1 MSGRNRRTVARYLFW
16 CVALIYATI
25 PLVTGADGPPDK
37 PGCRTI
43 DELFSAYKKATEDR
57 DWRALFLLGT
67 REKQDCDILM
77 LVVHAATSQDATLR
91 SLVEKH
97 GAKWRQFD
105 HAWTE
110 ADSQRFQHD
119 YPVVAASVGKE
130 VKDKPGLFVAAK
142 SYGDKVDPTS
152 SQVHELRNLVKHGAT
167 AVSEAVGSRT
177 CIERQEDGR
186 GNQIRKVSGSISWTE
201 KLYFRQ
207 VDGLWYL
214 AMDNEIAS
222 SEHGNTSSK

>member
-1 MSGRNRRTVARYLFW
+1 MIGRNRRTIVRYLYW

-25 PLVTGADGPPDK
+25 PLVTVADGPPDK
-37 PGCRTI
+37 QGCRTI
-43 DELFSAYKKATEDR
+43 DQLFSAYKKATEDR

-77 LVVHAATSQDATLR
+77 LVVNAATSHDATLR

-97 GAKWRQFD
+97 GANWKQFD
-105 HAWTE
+105 HTWTE
-110 ADSQRFQHD
+110 ADSQRFQQG
-119 YPVVAASVGKE
+119 YPDVAASVGKE
-130 VKDKPGLFVAAK
+130 VKDKPGLFVAAR
-142 SYGDKVDPTS
+142 SYVDKVDPTS

-167 AVSEAVGSRT
+167 AVGEAVGSRT

-214 AMDNEIAS
+214 AMENEIAPS
-222 SEHGNTSSK
+222 QHGNMSSK